1 MKELFRVFDME
12 GISTRVKITM
22 MREVEHVWSWENTCN
37 YMHALTESLI
47 AILEKRTEIEQVK
60 E

>member
-12 GISTRVKITM
+12 GISASTKIAM
-22 MREVEHVWSWENTCN
+22 LREVNRVWGWENASRDLD
-37 YMHALTESLI
+37 ALTGMLI
-47 AILEKRTEIEQVK
+47 AILDKRRQIEQVK